1 MTDALVLNSPADDIN
16 TVHDYIER
24 VWAEH
29 DDLDEMDRLRFETA
43 IIELAANVIQH
54 GDDGDGV
61 SAEVLITIDRDVIRG
76 RISDSSEAGR
86 VELALREMPDE
97 MAESGRGI
105 AFIQRLVDVLHYER
119 RAGENVW
126 MIEKRRT
133 GA

>member
-16 TVHDYIER
+16 TVHDYIAR

-54 GDDGDGV
+54 GDNGNGV
-61 SAEVLITIDRDVIRG
+61 SAEVVITVDDEVIHG
-76 RISDSSEAGR
+76 RITDSSEAGR
-86 VELALREMPDE
+86 VELALRDMPDE

-119 RAGENVW
+119 RADENVW

-133 GA
+133 LA

>member
-1 MTDALVLNSPADDIN
+1 MIDALVLNSPADDIN

-24 VWAEH
+24 VWAEN

-54 GDDGDGV
+54 GDNGDGV
-61 SAEVLITIDRDVIRG
+61 SAEVLITVDSDTIRG
-76 RISDSSEAGR
+76 RITDSSEAGR

-119 RAGENVW
+119 REGENVW

-133 GA
+133 PA